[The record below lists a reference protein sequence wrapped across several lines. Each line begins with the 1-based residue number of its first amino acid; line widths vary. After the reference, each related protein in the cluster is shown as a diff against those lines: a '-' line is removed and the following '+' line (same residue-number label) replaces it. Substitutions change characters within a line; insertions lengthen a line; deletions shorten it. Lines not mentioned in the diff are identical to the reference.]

1 MMRAFELLLDLKI
14 LGRRLLWLEH
24 RLPLQAGFEAGQ
36 LALALAR
43 VRVTVM
49 VWVSEWE
56 RR

>member
-1 MMRAFELLLDLKI
+1 MRAFELVHDLKI
-14 LGRRLLWLEH
+14 PGPKLLLLEH